1 MPYNVLKRPG
11 EFTPAWINCIEI
23 AVRHPEKWFIISF
36 KQQEKDILPE
46 LRRLRLL
53 RDSFKVFPLAHPL
66 ITDALKGG
74 GLHFRRGE
82 ICLRGTPIEVR
93 YQKTLF
99 SDSDLQKILEEHRKR
114 G

>member
-11 EFTPAWINCIEI
+11 DFKLQWIE
-23 AVRHPEKWFIISF
+23 AVETAVWHPEEWFLIEF
-36 KQQEKDILPE
+36 KKTEKEVEPE

-53 RDSFKVFPLAHPL
+53 RDSFKVFPLAFPL
-66 ITDALKGG
+66 VTQALKGG
-74 GLHFRRGE
+74 GLHFRRAPLS
-82 ICLRGTPIEVR
+82 LRGVPLQVR

-99 SDSDLQKILEEHRKR
+99 TDEDLRKILEEHRKR